1 MLQMLKCATLQVG
14 GCRELRSG
22 GGWGLWHLYLDSE
35 LEGKIG
41 ARTGRPRKPQA
52 VGFNFSYLFACTLA
66 HSFFFNL
73 IS

>member
-1 MLQMLKCATLQVG
+1 MLQMLKCATSQVG

-52 VGFNFSYLFACTLA
+52 VVLTFLICLLV
-66 HSFFFNL
+66 HWLILFNL
-73 IS
+73 I